1 MSTCNVQVAAFRA
14 WLDGRPAGAGRRR
27 WQPAYFLGSLL
38 VLWPSAS
45 VSCCAQVAAFRAWL
59 DGRGGGGPTP
69 LAAGPLPPELQSKE
83 QMLDRYNQ
91 HTRFC
96 PSCSQV

>member
-1 MSTCNVQVAAFRA
+1 MINSFLM
-14 WLDGRPAGAGRRR
+14 WLR
-27 WQPAYFLGSLL
+27 S
-38 VLWPSAS
+38 VWPSAH
-45 VSCCAQVAAFRAWL
+45 VACCVQVAAFRAWL

-69 LAAGPLPPELQSKE
+69 LAAGPLPPEPQSKE

-96 PSCSQV
+96 PSCSWVREGARSAPE

>member
-1 MSTCNVQVAAFRA
+1 M
-14 WLDGRPAGAGRRR
+14 
-27 WQPAYFLGSLL
+27 
-38 VLWPSAS
+38 
-45 VSCCAQVAAFRAWL
+45 AAFRAWL

-69 LAAGPLPPELQSKE
+69 LAAGPLPPEPQNKE

-96 PSCSQV
+96 PSCSRVRAGACAVP